1 MSFRKRFKYEVDA
14 MNAST
19 LRGDFLAAFH
29 GPPVKVL
36 VYRDMG
42 DFCIFLSGNE
52 MCTSFEPVVI
62 NISKSLLLNKL
73 TFTQQPVNEFK
84 PKEMH

>member
-1 MSFRKRFKYEVDA
+1 MFYIFYVSQLYLFLKMSFRKRFKYEVDA

-19 LRGDFLAAFH
+19 LRGDFLAANLFGVFH

-42 DFCIFLSGNE
+42 DFCIF
-52 MCTSFEPVVI
+52 
-62 NISKSLLLNKL
+62 
-73 TFTQQPVNEFK
+73 
-84 PKEMH
+84 

>member
-1 MSFRKRFKYEVDA
+1 MFYIFYVSQLYLFLKMSFRKRFKYEVDA

-19 LRGDFLAAFH
+19 LRGFFGSNLFGVFH

-42 DFCIFLSGNE
+42 DFCIF
-52 MCTSFEPVVI
+52 
-62 NISKSLLLNKL
+62 
-73 TFTQQPVNEFK
+73 
-84 PKEMH
+84 

>member
-19 LRGDFLAAFH
+19 LRGSNLFGVFH

-42 DFCIFLSGNE
+42 DFCIF
-52 MCTSFEPVVI
+52 
-62 NISKSLLLNKL
+62 
-73 TFTQQPVNEFK
+73 
-84 PKEMH
+84 

>member
-1 MSFRKRFKYEVDA
+1 MFYIFYVSQLYLFLKMSFRKRFKYEVDA

-19 LRGDFLAAFH
+19 LRGSNLFGVFH

-42 DFCIFLSGNE
+42 DFCIF
-52 MCTSFEPVVI
+52 
-62 NISKSLLLNKL
+62 
-73 TFTQQPVNEFK
+73 
-84 PKEMH
+84 